1 MNIASV
7 GLFLGKSLL
16 QSQVLG
22 SIFGADNS
30 APNVGASASGAN
42 DLFSSLLSQQIGK
55 NNPDAALTA
64 LLNPSKSANGLSAT
78 GRNLALFNPEAGYNL
93 STFINSRDV
102 LYKAQFSELNQ
113 IKHGVSQLQA
123 AGEGLAAISKET
135 PAAGVDALLQN
146 FVGRYNHWRESFNAD
161 VADGGLLD
169 KVQAAEVSLYEL
181 EQSVKN
187 PFLGAKDDIRG
198 LRELGITI
206 DPNTHFATL
215 DSKQLAATLSSKPQG
230 VVNAIQ
236 DFSAHFAKSAELLN
250 SANNFIPNQLDNLGR
265 AIHYISD
272 NQAALKL
279 EFGNGDAAKPNAKIA
294 QALAAYNQLYA

>member
-1 MNIASV
+1 MDIASA
-7 GLFLGKSLL
+7 GLLLGKTLL

-22 SIFGADNS
+22 SILGSNS
-30 APNVGASASGAN
+30 SGPNVNGAG

-55 NNPDAALTA
+55 NKPDATLAS
-64 LLNPSKSANGLSAT
+64 LLNPSKSTNGLSAT

-102 LYKAQFSELNQ
+102 LYKAQFAGLSQ
-113 IKHGVSQLQA
+113 IKQGVSQLQV
-123 AGEGLAAISKET
+123 AGEGLGAITTDT
-135 PAAGVDALLQN
+135 PAAGVEALLQN
-146 FVGRYNHWRESFNAD
+146 FIGRYNHWRESFNAD

-169 KVQAAEVSLYEL
+169 KVQAAEISLYEL

-187 PFLGAKDDIRG
+187 TFIGAKDDIRG

-206 DPNTHFATL
+206 DPNTHFAAL

-236 DFSAHFAKSAELLN
+236 DFSANFVKSAALLN
-250 SANNFIPNQLDNLGR
+250 SANNFIPNQLDNLNR
-265 AIHYISD
+265 AIHYIRD

-279 EFGNGDAAKPNAKIA
+279 EFGSGDAAKPNAKVA
-294 QALAAYNQLYA
+294 QALAAYNRSYA

>member
-7 GLFLGKSLL
+7 GLLLGKSLL
-16 QSQVLG
+16 QSQALG
-22 SIFGADNS
+22 SIFGSDNNG
-30 APNVGASASGAN
+30 PNVGRTSGAS

-55 NNPDAALTA
+55 NKPDAALAA

-78 GRNLALFNPEAGYNL
+78 GRNLSLFNPEAGYNL

-102 LYKAQFSELNQ
+102 LYKAQFSGLSQ
-113 IKHGVSQLQA
+113 IKHGVAQLQA
-123 AGEGLAAISKET
+123 AGEGLGKISNET
-135 PAAGVDALLQN
+135 PAAGVEALLQN
-146 FVGRYNHWRESFNAD
+146 FIGRYNHWRESFNAD

-169 KVQAAEVSLYEL
+169 NVQAAEISLYEL

-187 PFLGAKDDIRG
+187 TFIGAKDDIRG

-206 DPNTHFATL
+206 DPNTHFAAL

-236 DFSAHFAKSAELLN
+236 DFSANFVKSAALLN

-265 AIHYISD
+265 AINYIRD

-279 EFGNGDAAKPNAKIA
+279 EFGAGDTPKPNARIA
-294 QALAAYNQLYA
+294 QALAAYNRISA